1 MNERTPVDKLTKD
14 AASDEIEYLSKQI
27 EEADIA
33 YYQQDDPALSDAEYD
48 NLRQRLLA
56 LEEQFPSLRRKDS
69 PSDKIGAAPSSRFV
83 KVQHSQPMLSLDNAF
98 TDDDVRDFIMR
109 IRRFLA
115 LEENEDVILTAEP
128 KIDGLSASLR
138 YEKGRFVLGATRGD
152 GKVGEDI
159 TRNLET
165 LDTIPKTI
173 SNAPDILEVRGEVY
187 LGKAEF
193 LEMNDRLER
202 EGQRVFANPRNAA
215 AGSLRQKDPQ
225 VTADRPLRFFAYG
238 WGEIAGGQLADTQ
251 YKSVEKLHRFGFVVN
266 TLFCR
271 TRSVFEALNHYHQI
285 EAQRADLDYDI
296 DGVVYKVD
304 RLDWQ
309 QRLGYVSRAPRWAI
323 AHKFSAE
330 KAKTVLERIDIQV
343 GRTGALTPTARL
355 HPVTVGGVVVSNATL
370 HNEDEI
376 KRLDVREGD
385 MVVIQRAGD
394 VIPQV
399 LQVISEMR
407 PAKTKSYEFP
417 STCPV
422 CGSDAVR
429 EINEKTGERDVVRRC
444 TGGLICSAQ
453 LVERLKHFV
462 SRKAM
467 DIDGL
472 GARQIEDLFGRRMIR
487 SPADIFVLEKRYREG
502 SFDVPGTSD
511 LQSYKRLA
519 ATKAKPER
527 WTNEVTNRKSLDNLF
542 ASIKVARDQSLDR
555 VIFALGIRHVGEIT
569 ARLLA
574 TRYGDLTSFR
584 ELGLALSAGDEEM
597 RTDLLSIDGIGETV
611 VDALASFFHEKKNL
625 QAFNDLAAEISPQP
639 VTSVSVDS
647 PVSGKTVVFTG
658 MLEKFTRDEA
668 KARANALGAK
678 VSGSISGKTDYL
690 VAGPGAGSKLKKAQ
704 ELNVSILSEDDW
716 LDLTGPTS

>member
-238 WGEIAGGQLADTQ
+238 WGEIAGGQLADTSRLSLSSGG
-251 YKSVEKLHRFGFVVN
+251 KS
-266 TLFCR
+266 
-271 TRSVFEALNHYHQI
+271 
-285 EAQRADLDYDI
+285 
-296 DGVVYKVD
+296 
-304 RLDWQ
+304 
-309 QRLGYVSRAPRWAI
+309 P
-323 AHKFSAE
+323 
-330 KAKTVLERIDIQV
+330 
-343 GRTGALTPTARL
+343 
-355 HPVTVGGVVVSNATL
+355 
-370 HNEDEI
+370 
-376 KRLDVREGD
+376 
-385 MVVIQRAGD
+385 
-394 VIPQV
+394 
-399 LQVISEMR
+399 
-407 PAKTKSYEFP
+407 
-417 STCPV
+417 
-422 CGSDAVR
+422 
-429 EINEKTGERDVVRRC
+429 
-444 TGGLICSAQ
+444 
-453 LVERLKHFV
+453 
-462 SRKAM
+462 RKATSRLM
-467 DIDGL
+467 
-472 GARQIEDLFGRRMIR
+472 
-487 SPADIFVLEKRYREG
+487 PA
-502 SFDVPGTSD
+502 
-511 LQSYKRLA
+511 
-519 ATKAKPER
+519 
-527 WTNEVTNRKSLDNLF
+527 SL
-542 ASIKVARDQSLDR
+542 
-555 VIFALGIRHVGEIT
+555 
-569 ARLLA
+569 
-574 TRYGDLTSFR
+574 
-584 ELGLALSAGDEEM
+584 
-597 RTDLLSIDGIGETV
+597 
-611 VDALASFFHEKKNL
+611 
-625 QAFNDLAAEISPQP
+625 
-639 VTSVSVDS
+639 
-647 PVSGKTVVFTG
+647 
-658 MLEKFTRDEA
+658 
-668 KARANALGAK
+668 
-678 VSGSISGKTDYL
+678 
-690 VAGPGAGSKLKKAQ
+690 
-704 ELNVSILSEDDW
+704 
-716 LDLTGPTS
+716 